1 MQNLEFRTDKDI
13 LYINLDGR
21 IDASNAADVEG
32 GINEIRKANPFESYH
47 DKRVEKFIDIFNE
60 LYKNFINYSKSK
72 GNIWEYTYI
81 KILNIFQIEYQ
92 YVTVTTIGTKKS
104 EADEQNQQQK
114 EETKPPTLNV
124 TKEDNSDNNNILSN
138 NDEL

>member
-1 MQNLEFRTDKDI
+1 MKEFKLED
-13 LYINLDGR
+13 LYSLLEIPK
-21 IDASNAADVEG
+21 S
-32 GINEIRKANPFESYH
+32 EIRKANPFESYH
-47 DKRVEKFIDIFNE
+47 DKRVEKFINIFNE
-60 LYKNFINYSKSK
+60 LYKNFITYSKSK

-104 EADEQNQQQK
+104 EEDEQNQQQQPK
-114 EETKPPTLNV
+114 EETKPPTVNV
-124 TKEDNSDNNNILSN
+124 TKEDNSDNINISSN